1 MGGKCMK
8 MKRAEEYRGIARGN
22 LKGNWGTAIVVCLI
36 VLLISGVMNFIPIA
50 GSIISIILVGP
61 FAVAEL
67 RYFIKLH
74 KKEKATVGSGF
85 ADFGKD
91 FTGNV
96 GAYILQSIYLFL
108 WTLLLIIPGLI
119 KSYSYS
125 MTMFL
130 KAKNPE
136 MKANDAITLSRK
148 IMYGKKWKLFCLDVS
163 FIGWAI
169 LSIFTL
175 GIGLIFLIPYI
186 NASHVAFFEDAYIAY
201 QSRSGNIIDV
211 KSEDM
216 KDGDSQ
222 IEVE

>member
-1 MGGKCMK
+1 ME

-36 VLLISGVMNFIPIA
+36 VLLISGVINFIPIA

-148 IMYGKKWKLFCLDVS
+148 IMDGKKAKMFFLDLS
-163 FIGWAI
+163 FIGWI
-169 LSIFTL
+169 LLSILTL
-175 GIGLIFLIPYI
+175 CIGFIFLVPYM
-186 NASHVAFFEDAYIAY
+186 NSARVAFCEDAYKEY
-201 QSRSGNIIDV
+201 QE
-211 KSEDM
+211 KQ
-216 KDGDSQ
+216 SQ
-222 IEVE
+222 QEAVAQKQ